1 MEVFTKAGGRLF
13 RITLLFMMIALIVIG
28 IMTYFTARA
37 MKDVKE
43 IALTGEGNFA
53 EVQVFYTQ
61 LIGNLKL
68 GTVIASLSG
77 VIIAVA
83 ARYGLR
89 ETAKSLGEGGLV
101 PRPKQSTGD
110 SLSSQKES
118 GK

>member
-1 MEVFTKAGGRLF
+1 MEAFTKAGGRLF
-13 RITLLFMMIALIVIG
+13 RITLLFMVIALIAMG

-43 IALTGEGNFA
+43 IILEDGANLL
-53 EVQVFYTQ
+53 EVQAFYVQ
-61 LIGNLKL
+61 LIDNLKL

-101 PRPKQSTGD
+101 PHPKQSP
-110 SLSSQKES
+110 SQEDS